1 MARKL
6 ASKKDYDN
14 LLNYINSFTI
24 AIVKENKLNNN
35 LFESEYINNDV
46 IINIKK
52 LDIDF
57 LNQYLELGY
66 NDPIM
71 NINYSK
77 YKDAI
82 IIILICK
89 AREALTAWEASPAGR
104 DWMQE
109 RVAFRNKSLAEA
121 LIREKETLKKE
132 EADRAILLKKIKEEA
147 EGWDPVAF
155 LESCFKYDEN
165 HIERFL
171 LYDTIIHIHGVSTE
185 MLTMIIDNILL
196 SINHKKILKKLLS
209 IAFTARDL
217 SRGGTGDNFRKFQTY
232 NFGKLALYYNI
243 LKNNDLQ

>member
-1 MARKL
+1 MARKV
-6 ASKKDYDN
+6 ASKKDYEN
-14 LLNYINSFTI
+14 LLNYINNI
-24 AIVKENKLNNN
+24 NINVIKDNKLNNN
-35 LFESEYINNDV
+35 LLEIEYINNNC
-46 IINIKK
+46 IINIKE
-52 LDIDF
+52 LNIDF
-57 LNQYLELGY
+57 LNQYLALGY

-71 NINYSK
+71 NINYNK

-82 IIILICK
+82 IIILYCK
-89 AREALTAWEASPAGR
+89 AREALTTWEASPEGR

-109 RVAFRNKSLAEA
+109 KIESRNKSLAEA
-121 LIREKETLKKE
+121 LINENLQLKKE
-132 EADRAILLKKIKEEA
+132 EAERAILLKKIKEEA
-147 EGWDPVAF
+147 EAWDPIPF

-196 SINHKKILKKLLS
+196 SINNKDILKKLLN

-217 SRGGTGDNFRKFQTY
+217 SRGGKGDNFRKFQSY

-243 LKNNDLQ
+243 LKSNDLQ